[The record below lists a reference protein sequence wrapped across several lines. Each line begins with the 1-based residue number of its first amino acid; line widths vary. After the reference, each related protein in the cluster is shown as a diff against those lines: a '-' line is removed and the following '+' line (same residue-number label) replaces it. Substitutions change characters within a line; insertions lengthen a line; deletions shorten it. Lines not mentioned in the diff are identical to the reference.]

1 VNVRPKNRRT
11 TAGVNKTGGEVLL
24 TQINFKTN
32 TMTNTIDDRIEAKLI
47 SKIAHYRLSL
57 RTQFRNRHNAAWPEL
72 TYKTIIGDI
81 NNLKVWMR
89 IAERIDETKTPYTT
103 YIAKEL
109 TL

>member
-11 TAGVNKTGGEVLL
+11 TAEVNKTGGEVLL

-32 TMTNTIDDRIEAKLI
+32 TMTNPIDNQIEAKLI
-47 SKIAHYRLSL
+47 SKIAHYRLSI
-57 RTQFRNRHNAAWPEL
+57 RTQFRNRHHVMWPEL

-89 IAERIDETKTPYTT
+89 IAEKIDETKTPYAT
-103 YIAKEL
+103 YMAKQL